1 MRRVAMLAT
10 LVCYAVV
17 WLFACSQLWVM
28 LSFYRF
34 GSSFGMSLSTF
45 LAANALEGAILG
57 LVVVSPLLVIAG
69 MKLRKSK
76 TV

>member
-1 MRRVAMLAT
+1 
-10 LVCYAVV
+10 
-17 WLFACSQLWVM
+17 VM